1 MTCSRSLKR
10 KLTTGNALGLSAP
23 RMPQRNKRPKH
34 AHAAHRWARDSSLR
48 AVSTTTTTTTTTT
61 TRTTTTTTTTSS
73 SHGGSSSNSS
83 SQQHAGSSSS
93 SHGGSSSNTTSQ
105 QHAGSSS
112 PSHGGSS
119 SNSTSQQ
126 HAGSSSPSH
135 GGSSSNSTSQQH
147 AGSSS
152 NSTRLVLSYH
162 ESHKRKKLSEP
173 GPVTMDMRQHV
184 WHPYKREDGSTYWP
198 KHWPDSL

>member
-23 RMPQRNKRPKH
+23 RVPQRNKRPKH
-34 AHAAHRWARDSSLR
+34 AHAAHRWARDSSLH
-48 AVSTTTTTTTTTT
+48 AVSTTTTTTTT
-61 TRTTTTTTTTSS
+61 RTTTTTSS

-112 PSHGGSS
+112 
-119 SNSTSQQ
+119 NS
-126 HAGSSSPSH
+126 P
-135 GGSSSNSTSQQH
+135 
-147 AGSSS
+147 
-152 NSTRLVLSYH
+152 RLVLSYH

>member
-1 MTCSRSLKR
+1 MTCSRILKR

-34 AHAAHRWARDSSLR
+34 AHAAHRWARDSSLH
-48 AVSTTTTTTTTTT
+48 AVSTTTTTTTT
-61 TRTTTTTTTTSS
+61 RTTTTTSS

-112 PSHGGSS
+112 
-119 SNSTSQQ
+119 NS
-126 HAGSSSPSH
+126 P
-135 GGSSSNSTSQQH
+135 
-147 AGSSS
+147 
-152 NSTRLVLSYH
+152 RLVLSYH

>member
-34 AHAAHRWARDSSLR
+34 AHAAHRWARDSSLH

-83 SQQHAGSSSS
+83 SQQHAGSSS
-93 SHGGSSSNTTSQ
+93 N
-105 QHAGSSS
+105 S
-112 PSHGGSS
+112 P
-119 SNSTSQQ
+119 
-126 HAGSSSPSH
+126 
-135 GGSSSNSTSQQH
+135 
-147 AGSSS
+147 
-152 NSTRLVLSYH
+152 RLVLSYH

>member
-34 AHAAHRWARDSSLR
+34 AHAAHRWARDSSLH

-112 PSHGGSS
+112 
-119 SNSTSQQ
+119 
-126 HAGSSSPSH
+126 
-135 GGSSSNSTSQQH
+135 
-147 AGSSS
+147 

>member
-34 AHAAHRWARDSSLR
+34 AHAAHRWARDSSLH

-61 TRTTTTTTTTSS
+61 TRTATTTTTTSS
-73 SHGGSSSNSS
+73 S
-83 SQQHAGSSSS
+83 
-93 SHGGSSSNTTSQ
+93 
-105 QHAGSSS
+105 
-112 PSHGGSS
+112 
-119 SNSTSQQ
+119 
-126 HAGSSSPSH
+126 
-135 GGSSSNSTSQQH
+135 H

-152 NSTRLVLSYH
+152 NSTRLDLNYH

>member
-1 MTCSRSLKR
+1 MTCSRILKR
-10 KLTTGNALGLSAP
+10 KLTTGIALGLSAP

-34 AHAAHRWARDSSLR
+34 AHAAHRWARDSSLH
-48 AVSTTTTTTTTTT
+48 AVSTTTTTTT

-73 SHGGSSSNSS
+73 SHGGSSSN
-83 SQQHAGSSSS
+83 
-93 SHGGSSSNTTSQ
+93 T
-105 QHAGSSS
+105 
-112 PSHGGSS
+112 
-119 SNSTSQQ
+119 
-126 HAGSSSPSH
+126 
-135 GGSSSNSTSQQH
+135 TSQQH

-198 KHWPDSL
+198 KHMTHSFF

>member
-34 AHAAHRWARDSSLR
+34 AHAAHRWARDSSLH

-83 SQQHAGSSSS
+83 SQQHASP
-93 SHGGSSSNTTSQ
+93 
-105 QHAGSSS
+105 SS

-152 NSTRLVLSYH
+152 NSPRLVLSYH

>member
-34 AHAAHRWARDSSLR
+34 AHAAHRWARDSSLH
-48 AVSTTTTTTTTTT
+48 AVSTTTTTTT

-112 PSHGGSS
+112 
-119 SNSTSQQ
+119 NS
-126 HAGSSSPSH
+126 P
-135 GGSSSNSTSQQH
+135 
-147 AGSSS
+147 
-152 NSTRLVLSYH
+152 RLVLSYH

>member
-34 AHAAHRWARDSSLR
+34 AHAAHRWARDSSLH
-48 AVSTTTTTTTTTT
+48 AVSTTTTTTTT
-61 TRTTTTTTTTSS
+61 RTTTTTSS

-93 SHGGSSSNTTSQ
+93 SHGGSSSNT
-105 QHAGSSS
+105 
-112 PSHGGSS
+112 
-119 SNSTSQQ
+119 
-126 HAGSSSPSH
+126 
-135 GGSSSNSTSQQH
+135 TSQQH

>member
-34 AHAAHRWARDSSLR
+34 AHAAHRWARDSSLH
-48 AVSTTTTTTTTTT
+48 AVSTTTTTTTT
-61 TRTTTTTTTTSS
+61 RTTTTTSS

-83 SQQHAGSSSS
+83 SQQHAGSPSS

-112 PSHGGSS
+112 
-119 SNSTSQQ
+119 NS
-126 HAGSSSPSH
+126 P
-135 GGSSSNSTSQQH
+135 
-147 AGSSS
+147 
-152 NSTRLVLSYH
+152 RLVLSYH

>member
-34 AHAAHRWARDSSLR
+34 AHAAHRWARDSSLH

-112 PSHGGSS
+112 
-119 SNSTSQQ
+119 NS
-126 HAGSSSPSH
+126 P
-135 GGSSSNSTSQQH
+135 
-147 AGSSS
+147 
-152 NSTRLVLSYH
+152 RLVLSYH